1 MSVLLPVA
9 AGNGP
14 GVKGAEPPELL
25 ERCGACR
32 ERLSPQREP
41 RLLPCLHSVCR
52 GCLGAAPGP
61 AASDRPGEGEVWMFD
76 CPVCQQQCPLG
87 DIMENFFLQDSG
99 TGTAPGQGSGQ
110 SCTSCEDNAAATS
123 FCLEC
128 AEPLCDT
135 CVEAHQRVRYTRDH
149 TVRALGKFLSPSC
162 HHLPRAGAALCP
174 AHPAEPLVL
183 FCSTCDTLT
192 CRDCHLSTHR
202 DHQSQFLEDAVRKQR
217 SVLAALV
224 QRLGDKHAVLQR
236 STKELRGFIRRV
248 TDVQKRG
255 QVEVKMAILQIMK
268 ELNKRG
274 KVLVSDAQRVTEGQ
288 QEKLEQQHQA
298 MTKVQRQQEHILRF
312 AARALDSPH
321 STALLLSRRLIH
333 SQLLRALRVVLEPV
347 EPQGDMKFQWD
358 LHAWTK
364 SAESFG

>member
-1 MSVLLPVA
+1 P
-9 AGNGP
+9 
-14 GVKGAEPPELL
+14 EPLELL
-25 ERCGACR
+25 ELCGVCR

-41 RLLPCLHSVCR
+41 QLLPCLHSVCR
-52 GCLGAAPGP
+52 GCLGAAPG
-61 AASDRPGEGEVWMFD
+61 AAGSDGQVFD
-76 CPVCQQQCPLG
+76 CPVCHQQCPLG

-99 TGTAPGQGSGQ
+99 AGTALGQGGGQ

-128 AEPLCDT
+128 AEPLCET

-149 TVRALGKFLSPSC
+149 TVRALGGAV
-162 HHLPRAGAALCP
+162 PRAGATLCP
-174 AHPAEPLVL
+174 EHPAQPLEL

-192 CRDCHLSTHR
+192 CRQCHLGPHCG
-202 DHQSQFLEDAVRKQR
+202 HQSQLLEEAVRKQR

-248 TDVQKRG
+248 TDVQKRV
-255 QVEVKMAILQIMK
+255 QVEVKMAILLIMK
-268 ELNKRG
+268 ELNKRS
-274 KVLVSDAQRVTEGQ
+274 KVLVSDAQRVTEDQ
-288 QEKLEQQHQA
+288 QEKLERQHQA
-298 MTKVQRQQEHILRF
+298 LSRVQRQQEHVLRF
-312 AARALDSPH
+312 AARALDGPH
-321 STALLLSRRLIH
+321 GTALLLSRRLIH
-333 SQLLRALRVVLEPV
+333 SQLLRALRVIVEPV

>member
-1 MSVLLPVA
+1 P
-9 AGNGP
+9 
-14 GVKGAEPPELL
+14 EPLELL
-25 ERCGACR
+25 ELCGACR

-52 GCLGAAPGP
+52 GCLGAAPG
-61 AASDRPGEGEVWMFD
+61 AAGGDGQVFD
-76 CPVCQQQCPLG
+76 CPVCHQQCPLG

-99 TGTAPGQGSGQ
+99 AGTALGQGSGQ

-128 AEPLCDT
+128 AEPLCET
-135 CVEAHQRVRYTRDH
+135 CVEAHQRVRCTRDH
-149 TVRALGKFLSPSC
+149 TMRALGGAV
-162 HHLPRAGAALCP
+162 PRAGAVLCP
-174 AHPAEPLVL
+174 EHPAEPLEL

-192 CRDCHLSTHR
+192 CRDCHLGTHR
-202 DHQSQFLEDAVRKQR
+202 DHQGVHTAGCWRRADRN
-217 SVLAALV
+217 
-224 QRLGDKHAVLQR
+224 LGTLLQR
-236 STKELRGFIRRV
+236 RFSSSQQAMPVSSSGIRRV
-248 TDVQKRG
+248 TDVQKRV

-288 QEKLEQQHQA
+288 QEKLERQHRA
-298 MTKVQRQQEHILRF
+298 MSKVQWQQEHILRF
-312 AARALDSPH
+312 AAWALDSPH

-333 SQLLRALRVVLEPV
+333 SQLLRALRVIVEPV

-364 SAESFG
+364 SAKSFG

>member
-1 MSVLLPVA
+1 MSVPLPVA
-9 AGNGP
+9 VGNGP
-14 GVKGAEPPELL
+14 GATGAEPPEPLELL
-25 ERCGACR
+25 ELCGACR

-52 GCLGAAPGP
+52 GCLGAAPG
-61 AASDRPGEGEVWMFD
+61 AAGSDGQVFG
-76 CPVCQQQCPLG
+76 CPVCHQQCPLG

-99 TGTAPGQGSGQ
+99 AGPALGQGSRQ

-128 AEPLCDT
+128 AEPLCET
-135 CVEAHQRVRYTRDH
+135 CVGAHQRVRYTRDH
-149 TVRALGKFLSPSC
+149 TVRALGGAV
-162 HHLPRAGAALCP
+162 PRAGAVQCP
-174 AHPAEPLVL
+174 AHPAEPLEL

-192 CRDCHLSTHR
+192 CRDCHLGTHR
-202 DHQSQFLEDAVRKQR
+202 DH
-217 SVLAALV
+217 
-224 QRLGDKHAVLQR
+224 H
-236 STKELRGFIRRV
+236 IRRV
-248 TDVQKRG
+248 TDVQKRV

-288 QEKLEQQHQA
+288 QEKLEQQHRA
-298 MTKVQRQQEHILRF
+298 MSKVQRQQEHVLRF
-312 AARALDSPH
+312 AARALGSPH

-333 SQLLRALRVVLEPV
+333 SQLLRALRVIVEPV

>member
-1 MSVLLPVA
+1 MSVPLPVA
-9 AGNGP
+9 VGNGP
-14 GVKGAEPPELL
+14 GATGAEPPEPLELL
-25 ERCGACR
+25 ELCGACR

-52 GCLGAAPGP
+52 GCLGAAPG
-61 AASDRPGEGEVWMFD
+61 AAGSDGQVFD

-99 TGTAPGQGSGQ
+99 AGPALGQGSRQ

-128 AEPLCDT
+128 AEPLCET

-149 TVRALGKFLSPSC
+149 TVRALGGAV
-162 HHLPRAGAALCP
+162 PRAGAALCP
-174 AHPAEPLVL
+174 AHPAEPLEL

-192 CRDCHLSTHR
+192 CRDCHLGTHR
-202 DHQSQFLEDAVRKQR
+202 DHQSQFLEDAVREQR

-224 QRLGDKHAVLQR
+224 QRLGDKHTVLQR

-248 TDVQKRG
+248 TDVQKRV

-288 QEKLEQQHQA
+288 QEKLERQHRA
-298 MTKVQRQQEHILRF
+298 MSKVQRQQEHVLRF
-312 AARALDSPH
+312 AARALGSPH

-333 SQLLRALRVVLEPV
+333 SQLLRALRVIVEPV

>member
-1 MSVLLPVA
+1 MSVPLPVA
-9 AGNGP
+9 VGNGP
-14 GVKGAEPPELL
+14 GAKGAELPESLELL
-25 ERCGACR
+25 ELCGACR

-52 GCLGAAPGP
+52 GCLGAEPG
-61 AASDRPGEGEVWMFD
+61 AAGSDGQVFD
-76 CPVCQQQCPLG
+76 CPVCHQQCPLG

-99 TGTAPGQGSGQ
+99 AGTALGQSSGQHVSCPQ

-128 AEPLCDT
+128 AEPLCGT

-149 TVRALGKFLSPSC
+149 TVRALGESLSPLC
-162 HHLPRAGAALCP
+162 HSALCLV
-174 AHPAEPLVL
+174 HPAEPLVL

-192 CRDCHLSTHR
+192 CRDCHLGTHR

-217 SVLAALV
+217 SVLVALV
-224 QRLGDKHAVLQR
+224 QRLGDKHATLQR
-236 STKELRGFIRRV
+236 SAKELRAFIRRV
-248 TDVQKRG
+248 TDVQKRV

-288 QEKLEQQHQA
+288 QEKLERQHQA
-298 MTKVQRQQEHILRF
+298 MNKVQQQQEHVLRF
-312 AARALDSPH
+312 AARALDGPH
-321 STALLLSRRLIH
+321 GTALLLSRRLIH
-333 SQLLRALRVVLEPV
+333 SQLLQALRVIVEPV